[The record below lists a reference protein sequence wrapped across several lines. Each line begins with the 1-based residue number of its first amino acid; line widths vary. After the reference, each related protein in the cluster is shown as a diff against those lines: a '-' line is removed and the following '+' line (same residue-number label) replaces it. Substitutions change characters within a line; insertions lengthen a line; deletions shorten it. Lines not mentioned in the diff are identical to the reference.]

1 MKGVAAFP
9 DRNRPIDNSH
19 FPRTEIYEPQT
30 NSLAATLGI
39 AAVGSSAWAGG
50 CSPIVIDLG
59 NNGINL
65 GQAGVGVYFDVN
77 ADGVRDHV
85 QWVRR
90 GGDEGFLAID
100 RSGNGLIDDVSEL
113 FGVGTPMI
121 LESRNAPNGF
131 VGLAQYDSRQLGG
144 NDDGRITDADAIWT
158 QLRVWLD
165 QNADGVSTSDEMRT
179 LRSVGL
185 IGLDTIPR
193 IRKVVDAAG
202 NVIPYWAWATQRAKP
217 GRALMADVF
226 FLVLPK

>member
-1 MKGVAAFP
+1 MKIFKRLLIAGIVGGAA
-9 DRNRPIDNSH
+9 
-19 FPRTEIYEPQT
+19 
-30 NSLAATLGI
+30 LG
-39 AAVGSSAWAGG
+39 GTAWSGG
-50 CSPIVIDLG
+50 CSPIVVDLG

-90 GGDEGFLAID
+90 EGDEAFLALD
-100 RSGNGLIDDVSEL
+100 RSGNGLIDNGSEL

-131 VGLAQYDSRQLGG
+131 VGLAQYDSRLLGG
-144 NDDGRITDADAIWT
+144 NDDGNISEADAIWP
-158 QLRVWLD
+158 QLRLWID
-165 QNADGVSTSDEMRT
+165 QNADGVSTRDEMRM

-185 IGLDTIPR
+185 TALDTIPR
-193 IRKVVDAAG
+193 IRKHVDDAG
-202 NVIPYWAWATQRAKP
+202 NFIPFWAWATQRPQP

-226 FLVLPK
+226 FRVLPR

>member
-1 MKGVAAFP
+1 MNFKQMLIAGIFGSA
-9 DRNRPIDNSH
+9 
-19 FPRTEIYEPQT
+19 
-30 NSLAATLGI
+30 SLAGP
-39 AAVGSSAWAGG
+39 AWSGG

-77 ADGVRDHV
+77 ADGVSDHV

-90 GGDEGFLAID
+90 GGDEGFLALD
-100 RSGNGLIDDVSEL
+100 RSGNGLIDDGAEL

-144 NDDGRITDADAIWT
+144 NDDGSISEADAIWP
-158 QLRVWLD
+158 QLRIWIDL
-165 QNADGVSTSDEMRT
+165 NADGVSTHDEMRT

-185 IGLDTIPR
+185 TALETIPK
-193 IRKVVDAAG
+193 IRKYVDAAG
-202 NVIPYWAWATQRAKP
+202 NVIPYWAWAALRARP
-217 GRALMADVF
+217 GRALMADVY
-226 FLVLPK
+226 FLVLPR